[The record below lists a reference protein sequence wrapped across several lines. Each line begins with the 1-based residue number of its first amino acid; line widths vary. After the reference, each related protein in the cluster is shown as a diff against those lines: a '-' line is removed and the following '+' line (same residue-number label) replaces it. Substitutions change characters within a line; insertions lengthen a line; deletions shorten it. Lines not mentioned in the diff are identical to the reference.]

1 MVQYSLT
8 EHIFI
13 SEAVYSSHSRD
24 MEVGKR
30 GRRGGFRPLDLGTPA
45 GGGRERSVEVV
56 AALREMGFGYN
67 RAVRAVLATGS
78 EVR

>member
-1 MVQYSLT
+1 
-8 EHIFI
+8 
-13 SEAVYSSHSRD
+13 

-30 GRRGGFRPLDLGTPA
+30 GRRGSFRRLDLSTSDGE
-45 GGGRERSVEVV
+45 GRVRSEEVV